1 MKSVMRTINVVIL
14 ALGILGIILGIC
26 IGLYRNDR
34 IARLQA
40 VNDLGNQPVGENP
53 IGDYLLDTNL
63 HTLLLAA
70 GTLLTLLSVA
80 LFLFDLRKTL
90 N

>member
-1 MKSVMRTINVVIL
+1 MKSVMRTINIVIL

-34 IARLQA
+34 MARLQA
-40 VNDLGNQPVGENP
+40 ANELGDQPVGANP
-53 IGDYLLDTNL
+53 VGDYLLNTNL

-80 LFLFDLRKTL
+80 LFLLSLRKTL
-90 N
+90 I

>member
-1 MKSVMRTINVVIL
+1 MRTINIVIL

-34 IARLQA
+34 MARLQA
-40 VNDLGNQPVGENP
+40 ANDIGDQPVGANP
-53 IGDYLLDTNL
+53 VGDYLLNTNL

-80 LFLFDLRKTL
+80 LFLFSLRKTL
-90 N
+90 I